1 MNGELTKVI
10 EISKRR
16 QILILEIC
24 PADGEFRQ
32 LWQRG
37 ERLQSSAREPVT
49 GEDIQL
55 FFSDFDWASPTPCR
69 YLRMDPGPVTAATIF
84 TCRPTN
90 HIRSR
95 QTGTPKPAV
104 PPGQSV
110 PALRE
115 LAMTAPVEYA
125 SPCRHLRSALYG
137 E

>member
-1 MNGELTKVI
+1 LMHGSTFEV
-10 EISKRR
+10 SK
-16 QILILEIC
+16 
-24 PADGEFRQ
+24 
-32 LWQRG
+32 
-37 ERLQSSAREPVT
+37 
-49 GEDIQL
+49 
-55 FFSDFDWASPTPCR
+55 
-69 YLRMDPGPVTAATIF
+69 IF

-125 SPCRHLRSALYG
+125 SPFRHLRSALCG